1 MKSLSQYIS
10 ESIIIEDSS
19 YKKCKTFKDVFKLY
33 TGCETP
39 EDLNESDFD
48 SFDYGFL
55 FNREGMK
62 YKEFVEWLKS
72 VWDNKISNINVK
84 FIGNTY
90 NVTFE
95 MDDETFDLDAENG
108 EE

>member
-1 MKSLSQYIS
+1 MKH
-10 ESIIIEDSS
+10 
-19 YKKCKTFKDVFKLY
+19 
-33 TGCETP
+33 
-39 EDLNESDFD
+39 
-48 SFDYGFL
+48 
-55 FNREGMK
+55 
-62 YKEFVEWLKS
+62 KEFVEWLKS

-95 MDDETFDLDAENG
+95 MDGETFDLDAENG